1 MWITVRKNYYCKH
14 KNDRKVRFCRI
25 IRDSGKKVMSTT
37 WAEKNPHV
45 FAAMDVHKHVDN
57 VDNCVKHR

>member
-1 MWITVRKNYYCKH
+1 
-14 KNDRKVRFCRI
+14 
-25 IRDSGKKVMSTT
+25 MSTT